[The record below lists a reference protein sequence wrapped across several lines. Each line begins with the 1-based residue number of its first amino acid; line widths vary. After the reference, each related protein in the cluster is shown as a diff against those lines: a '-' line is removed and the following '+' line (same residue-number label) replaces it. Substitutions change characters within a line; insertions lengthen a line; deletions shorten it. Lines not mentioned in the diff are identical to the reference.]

1 MAKETRKDSKGRNLR
16 TGESQA
22 KSGPN
27 KGRYSYK
34 YVDPS
39 GKPQFLYSWR
49 LEPHDKTPK
58 GKRQDRSL
66 REKIRDLQRDQLNGI
81 DHSGA
86 NMTVLE
92 LYQKHIRLNAQVKPG
107 TQGGRESRIKRL
119 ESDPLA
125 SMRICN
131 VKLSDAKEWA
141 LRQQEKGLAYHTIR
155 TDKRA
160 FLAAFYTA
168 MADDYIRKN
177 PFDFQL
183 TDVILDDTEV
193 KTPLNAEQEK
203 SLLDFLRTDHVY
215 RAYYDEFV
223 ILLGTGLRISELCGL
238 TKNDLDMEAGT
249 ITIDHQ
255 LLRLGEIG
263 RYVSDPK
270 TECGIRKISMR
281 EDVQEAFRRVLDR
294 PRKSSVKID
303 GYTDFLFLA
312 RTGNPRTAIDYQ
324 NIFRRIREKHAKK
337 FGPVLPEN
345 MTPHT
350 MRHTFC
356 TKMALAGMK
365 PKSLQYIMGHKNI
378 EITMN
383 YYAHSDPDVAMD
395 DLRRVQIGPASAA

>member
-1 MAKETRKDSKGRNLR
+1 MAKETRKDSKDRNLR

-34 YVDPS
+34 YVDAK
-39 GKPQFLYSWR
+39 GKPQFLYSWK
-49 LEPHDKTPK
+49 LEPHDKMPK
-58 GKRQDRSL
+58 GKRQDLSL
-66 REKIRDLQRDQLNGI
+66 REKIRNLQRDQLNGI

-92 LYQKHIRLNAQVKPG
+92 LYQKHIRLNAQVKPS
-107 TQGGRESRIKRL
+107 TERGRDRRIKML
-119 ESDPLA
+119 ESDPLG

-160 FLAAFYTA
+160 LIAVFYAA

-177 PFDFQL
+177 PFNFKL
-183 TDVILDDTEV
+183 TDVIPDDTEV

-203 SLLDFLRTDHVY
+203 SLLDFLQTDHVY

-238 TKNDLDMEAGT
+238 TKADLDMEEGI

-281 EDVQEAFRRVLDR
+281 DDVREAFRHVLER
-294 PRKSSVKID
+294 PRKGGVKIG

-312 RTGNPRTAIDYQ
+312 RTGNPRTAIDYE
-324 NIFRRIREKHAKK
+324 NICRRIREKHAKK
-337 FGPVLPEN
+337 FGPILPEN

-350 MRHTFC
+350 LRHTFC
-356 TKMALAGMK
+356 TKMALAGMN

-383 YYAHSDPDVAMD
+383 YYAHSDPGVAMD
-395 DLRRVQIGPASAA
+395 DLRRVQTGPASAA

>member
-1 MAKETRKDSKGRNLR
+1 MAKEVRKDSKGRNLR
-16 TGESQA
+16 NGESQA

-34 YVDPS
+34 YVDAK
-39 GKPQFLYSWR
+39 GKPQFLYSWK
-49 LEPHDKTPK
+49 LEPHDKMPK
-58 GKRQDRSL
+58 GKRPDRSL
-66 REKIRDLQRDQLNGI
+66 REKIREHRINELNGI

-92 LYQKHIRLNAQVKPG
+92 LYQKHIRLNAQVKPS
-107 TQGGRESRIKRL
+107 TERGRDRRIKML
-119 ESDPLA
+119 ESDPLGF
-125 SMRICN
+125 MRICN

-141 LRQQEKGLAYHTIR
+141 LRQQGKGLAYHTIR

-160 FLAAFYTA
+160 LIAAFYAA
-168 MADDYIRKN
+168 MADDYIHKN
-177 PFDFQL
+177 PFNFKL
-183 TDVILDDTEV
+183 TDVIKDDTEA

-215 RAYYDEFV
+215 RVYYDEFV

-238 TKNDLDMEAGT
+238 TKANIDMEAGI

-281 EDVQEAFRRVLDR
+281 DDVREAFRHVLER
-294 PRKSSVKID
+294 PRKGGVKID

-312 RTGNPRTAIDYQ
+312 RTGNPRTAIDYE
-324 NIFRRIREKHAKK
+324 NICRRIREKHAKK
-337 FGPVLPEN
+337 FGPILPEN

-356 TKMALAGMK
+356 TKMAQAGMN

-378 EITMN
+378 QITMN
-383 YYAHSDPDVAMD
+383 YYAHSDVGVAMD
-395 DLRRVQIGPASAA
+395 DLRRVQTGPASAA

>member
-1 MAKETRKDSKGRNLR
+1 MAKETRKDSKDRNLR

-34 YVDPS
+34 YVDAK
-39 GKPQFLYSWR
+39 GKPQFLYSWK
-49 LEPHDKTPK
+49 LEPHDKMPK
-58 GKRQDRSL
+58 GKRQDLSL
-66 REKIRDLQRDQLNGI
+66 REKIRNLQRDQLNGI

-92 LYQKHIRLNAQVKPG
+92 LYQKHIRLNAQVKPS
-107 TQGGRESRIKRL
+107 TERGRDRRIKML
-119 ESDPLA
+119 ESDPLG

-160 FLAAFYTA
+160 LIAVFYAA

-177 PFDFQL
+177 PFNFKL
-183 TDVILDDTEV
+183 TDVIPDDTEV

-203 SLLDFLRTDHVY
+203 SLLDFLQTDHVY

-238 TKNDLDMEAGT
+238 TKADLDMEEGI

-281 EDVQEAFRRVLDR
+281 DDVREAFRHVLER
-294 PRKSSVKID
+294 PRKGGVKIG

-312 RTGNPRTAIDYQ
+312 RTGNPRTAIDYE
-324 NIFRRIREKHAKK
+324 NICRRIREKHAKK
-337 FGPVLPEN
+337 FGPILPEN

-356 TKMALAGMK
+356 TKMAQAGMN

-378 EITMN
+378 QITMN
-383 YYAHSDPDVAMD
+383 YYAHSDVGVAMD
-395 DLRRVQIGPASAA
+395 DLRRVQTGPASAA

>member
-1 MAKETRKDSKGRNLR
+1 MAKTVRKDNKGRNLR
-16 TGESQA
+16 NGESQA

-34 YVDPS
+34 YVDAK
-39 GKPQFLYSWR
+39 GKPQFLYSWK
-49 LEPHDKTPK
+49 LEPHDKLPK
-58 GKRQDRSL
+58 GKRPDLSL
-66 REKIRDLQRDQLNGI
+66 REKIRNLQRDQLNGI
-81 DHSGA
+81 DHNGA

-92 LYQKHIRLNAQVKPG
+92 LYTKHIRLNAQVKPS
-107 TQGGRESRIKRL
+107 TERSRNRRIKML
-119 ESDPLA
+119 ESDPLG
-125 SMRICN
+125 SMRIGN

-141 LRQQEKGLAYHTIR
+141 LRQREKGLAYHTIR

-160 FLAAFYTA
+160 LIAAFYAA
-168 MADDYIRKN
+168 MGDGSIHKN
-177 PFDFQL
+177 PFNFRL
-183 TDVILDDTEV
+183 TDVIKNDTET

-238 TKNDLDMEAGT
+238 TKADLDMEEGI

-255 LLRLGEIG
+255 LLRLNEIG

-270 TECGIRKISMR
+270 TECGIRKIGMR
-281 EDVQEAFRRVLDR
+281 DDVQEAFRRVLER
-294 PRKSSVKID
+294 PQKGSAKID

-312 RTGNPRTAIDYQ
+312 RTGNPRTAIDYE
-324 NIFRRIREKHAKK
+324 NICRRIREKHAKK
-337 FGPVLPEN
+337 FGPDLPEN

-350 MRHTFC
+350 LRHTFC
-356 TKMALAGMK
+356 TKMALAGMN

-383 YYAHSDPDVAMD
+383 YYAHSDPSVAMD
-395 DLRRVQIGPASAA
+395 DLRRVQTGPASAA